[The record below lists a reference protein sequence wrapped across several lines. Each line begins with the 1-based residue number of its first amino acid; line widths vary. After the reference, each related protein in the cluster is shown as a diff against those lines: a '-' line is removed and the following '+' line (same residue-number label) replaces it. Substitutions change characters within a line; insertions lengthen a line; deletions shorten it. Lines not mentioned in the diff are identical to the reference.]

1 MASSVIVKHHH
12 QDCEAST
19 SALIFKG
26 LSPQKRVENHVLSKR
41 LNLFV
46 QKGKGLLIKAQ
57 STGRKSRLTT
67 IFILKKLSMFL

>member
-26 LSPQKRVENHVLSKR
+26 LSPQKRRGKMLSKR

-46 QKGKGLLIKAQ
+46 EKGKGLLIKAQ

-67 IFILKKLSMFL
+67 IYI

>member
-1 MASSVIVKHHH
+1 MSLIVRHHH

-19 SALIFKG
+19 SSLIFKG
-26 LSPQKRVENHVLSKR
+26 LAHKNAWKNHVLPKR

-46 QKGKGLLIKAQ
+46 QKGKVLLIKAQ

-67 IFILKKLSMFL
+67 IYILKKFSMFL